1 MIILFVQWWL
11 SRGEILYIRQQMK
24 SQFLNFMCWKQE
36 NVPVFCCKILCLG
49 IHVVVTLKCT
59 NYLKIV
65 EDHVHL
71 IMAMMFPYDSSLF
84 QFDIAPW
91 YTTKIVKEWFKKH
104 EKRSRCCMHFQ
115 IPQISVRLS
124 IYWMCWS
131 GSKGISKVRQP
142 CQSTLMGEVCAEL
155 RHSDRNLRTA
165 WFEKG
170 GFKIGIK
177 NNTGFVSL

>member
-1 MIILFVQWWL
+1 
-11 SRGEILYIRQQMK
+11 
-24 SQFLNFMCWKQE
+24 MCWMQE

-71 IMAMMFPYDSSLF
+71 VMAMVFPYGSTLF

-91 YTTKIVKEWFKKH
+91 CTTKIVKEWFKKH

-131 GSKGISKVRQP
+131 GSKGGSKVRQP
-142 CQSTLMGEVCAEL
+142 CQSTPVGEVCAEL
-155 RHSDRNLRTA
+155 RHSDMNLRTA
-165 WFEKG
+165 WFEKV
-170 GFKIGIK
+170 FFLNRDKK
-177 NNTGFVSL
+177 TTLDFYHYRMDVYTDFQHTFVQTTWKGNFYIWWPL